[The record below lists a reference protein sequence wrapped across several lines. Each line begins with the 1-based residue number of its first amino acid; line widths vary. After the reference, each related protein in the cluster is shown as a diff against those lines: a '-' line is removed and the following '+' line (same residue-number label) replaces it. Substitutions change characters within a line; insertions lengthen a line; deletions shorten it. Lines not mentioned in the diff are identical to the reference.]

1 MQGFVNSAVVMEML
15 KTRIMYEEAL
25 KIDGTPVIDP
35 NQIYYY
41 GNSQVI
47 ETFNENSVKFR
58 VQFLVDLM

>member
-25 KIDGTPVIDP
+25 KVDGIPVIDP

-47 ETFNENSVKFR
+47 SRNFKK
-58 VQFLVDLM
+58 